1 MLAETLKVITYQI
14 WFKEELIMQEFIN
27 LGKQEKFKEL
37 NFFNDLK
44 KIEKLHDDYEQAFS
58 KIGINTKND
67 IGINRDLL
75 EVLTEIAKQLYTMQ
89 SKIYDLERK

>member
-1 MLAETLKVITYQI
+1 
-14 WFKEELIMQEFIN
+14 MQEFMN
-27 LGKQEKFKEL
+27 LGKQETLKEL

-44 KIEKLHDDYEQAFS
+44 DIEKLHDDYEEAFS
-58 KIGINTKND
+58 KIGINTKTD

-75 EVLTEIAKQLYTMQ
+75 EILTEIAKQLYTMQ